1 MPSSKDVKKY
11 FFIVAAFLVG
21 VAVGLS
27 FAFQVGTSV
36 LRSENENLEKD
47 LVRVSDELARALRGE
62 EVAESLNFS
71 GTIIEVKEDRL
82 VVSPSSVGG
91 GKSQENYI
99 VYLVDETRI
108 RVFESDNEQVVEIV
122 EREGIFND
130 LILGVAADFEVAVVA
145 KEPGDPLRLNAMLIT
160 VYR

>member
-1 MPSSKDVKKY
+1 MSSIKYIKKY
-11 FFIVAAFLVG
+11 FLIVAAFLTG
-21 VAVGLS
+21 LAVGLS

-36 LRSENENLEKD
+36 LRSVNENLEKD
-47 LVRVSDELARALRGE
+47 LVRMSDELARALRGE

-82 VVSPSSVGG
+82 VISPFSTDGN
-91 GKSQENYI
+91 KSQENYM

-108 RVFESDNEQVVEIV
+108 RVLESDNEQVVEIV
-122 EREGIFND
+122 EREGIFDD
-130 LILGVAADFEVAVVA
+130 LILGVAADFEVAVT

>member
-1 MPSSKDVKKY
+1 MSSIKYIKKY

-62 EVAESLNFS
+62 EVVESLNFS

-82 VVSPSSVGG
+82 VVSPSSVGDS
-91 GKSQENYI
+91 KSQENYM

-108 RVFESDNEQVVEIV
+108 RVLESLPDVEIV

-130 LILGVAADFEVAVVA
+130 LILGVAADFEVAVT

>member
-1 MPSSKDVKKY
+1 MSSIKYIKKY

-21 VAVGLS
+21 VTVGLS

-62 EVAESLNFS
+62 EVVESLNFS

-91 GKSQENYI
+91 SKSQENYT

-108 RVFESDNEQVVEIV
+108 RVLESDNEQVVEIV

-130 LILGVAADFEVAVVA
+130 LILGVAADFEVAVT